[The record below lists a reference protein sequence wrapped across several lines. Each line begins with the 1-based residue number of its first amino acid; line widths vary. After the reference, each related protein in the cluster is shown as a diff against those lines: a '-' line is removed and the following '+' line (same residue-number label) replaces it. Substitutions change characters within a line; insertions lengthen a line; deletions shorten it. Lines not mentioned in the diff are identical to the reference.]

1 LKAEGRSGEFGDRIS
16 EHQVTGKLFA
26 AAAVLSAAIAIAL
39 GSAWW
44 MLSRVSDSTIVVGPW
59 QASPFAGSVNA
70 GLYTRAR
77 IALGGLFAL
86 NRAEAIYFGASRDDN
101 HRPLRASCSYLV
113 VGSPPAAR
121 WWSITAY
128 GDDNYLIANAA
139 NRFSYNMRNLEAG
152 ADGAFKLIASP
163 VAQPGNWLP
172 TGTAGGGFKLLFRLY
187 DPAADVAANPAAAR
201 LPSIRQVG
209 DCP

>member
-1 LKAEGRSGEFGDRIS
+1 MIR
-16 EHQVTGKLFA
+16 KLFT
-26 AAAVLSAAIAIAL
+26 AAAVLIAAIVLAL

-44 MLSRVSDSTIVVGPW
+44 MLSRVSDSAIVVGPW
-59 QASPFAGSVNA
+59 RASAFAGSVNA

-77 IALGGLFAL
+77 IALDGLFAL
-86 NRAEAIYFGASRDDN
+86 NRSEAIYFGASRDDN
-101 HRPLRASCSYLV
+101 HRPLRAGCSYLV
-113 VGSPPAAR
+113 EGSPPAAR

-128 GDDNYLIANAA
+128 GDDHYLIANAA

-152 ADGAFKLIASP
+152 ADGTFKLIASP

-172 TGTAGGGFKLLFRLY
+172 TGAPGGGFNLLFRLY
-187 DPAADVAANPAAAR
+187 DPGPDIAANPAAAR
-201 LPSIRQVG
+201 LPSIRQIG

>member
-1 LKAEGRSGEFGDRIS
+1 MTR
-16 EHQVTGKLFA
+16 KLLT
-26 AAAVLSAAIAIAL
+26 AAAVLIAAIALAL

-44 MLSRVSDSTIVVGPW
+44 MLSRVSDSAIVVGPW

-77 IALGGLFAL
+77 IALDGLFAL

-113 VGSPPAAR
+113 EGSPPAAR

-172 TGTAGGGFKLLFRLY
+172 TGTTGGGFKLLFRLY
-187 DPAADVAANPAAAR
+187 DPAADIAANPAAAR